1 MSEAPRTGLFSWLF
15 GRDKS
20 RATSAPAPTTGATVT
35 GNNAASTMPT
45 GPDTDRVTAEVSA
58 QELVL
63 LYFNEPIAAIKAYR
77 ERTGADLKAAKIAI
91 DAAAAEI
98 AAGRAPVVA
107 SSSAGPVS
115 SFPQPNPEEIELVTS
130 GRPIAAIKAYRE
142 RTGADLKTA
151 KAVIDTIGTD

>member
-1 MSEAPRTGLFSWLF
+1 MKDAPRTSLFSWLF

-20 RATSAPAPTTGATVT
+20 KATLVPAPTAGGTAT
-35 GNNAASTMPT
+35 GNNAAGSVLA
-45 GPDTDRVTAEVSA
+45 GADAGIGTAEVSA
-58 QELVL
+58 EELAL
-63 LYFNEPIAAIKAYR
+63 ILHKQPIAAIKAYR
-77 ERTGADLKAAKIAI
+77 ERTGVDLKAAKTAI